1 MESSIEV
8 YTAINL
14 NWLEE
19 KSVNLKIGQK
29 RLCNQDKV
37 EKEG

>member
-14 NWLEE
+14 NWL
-19 KSVNLKIGQK
+19 KKKISEFEDRSK
-29 RLCNQDKV
+29 KIM
-37 EKEG
+37 